1 LTPSTPPGYPARV
14 ADRSPPA
21 GSLLDRIVMRPAHAR
36 WSQDAYFFLL
46 TRSWPGLLGT
56 FAALY
61 VGINALF
68 ALAYLVCGDCIEN
81 ARAGSFADA
90 FFFSVQT
97 LATIGYGK
105 WAPQTLGGHVLVAA
119 EAFVGLLGFA
129 LVTGLVFAKFSRPT
143 ARVLFSQV
151 AVVAPRDGVPCLMFR
166 MANERANQIVE
177 AEVHAVLARDETTAE
192 GEAVRRFHDL
202 PLLRRRNALFALT
215 WTAIHPITPE
225 SPLAGAT
232 PETLAAADAEIVV
245 SLVGLDETV
254 SQTVHARHVYPA
266 GAVRWGVRFADVVT
280 RLPGGGRRVDL
291 RAFHDVV
298 PADVAG

>member
-1 LTPSTPPGYPARV
+1 MRAKRV
-14 ADRSPPA
+14 
-21 GSLLDRIVMRPAHAR
+21 R

-46 TRSWPGLLGT
+46 TRPWPWLLALFAGLYLG
-56 FAALY
+56 
-61 VGINALF
+61 VNALF
-68 ALAYLVCGDCIEN
+68 ALAYLGCGDAIAN
-81 ARAGSFADA
+81 ARSGSFADA

-97 LATIGYGK
+97 LATIGYGT
-105 WAPQTLGGHVLVAA
+105 WAPRTFAAHVLVAV

-129 LVTGLVFAKFSRPT
+129 LATGLAFAKFSRPT
-143 ARVLFSQV
+143 ARVLFSDV
-151 AVVAPRDGVPCLMFR
+151 AIVAPRDGVPSLMFR
-166 MANERANQIVE
+166 MANERGNQIVE

-202 PLLRRRNALFALT
+202 PLVRRRNALFALT
-215 WTAIHPITPE
+215 WTAVHPITPE

-232 PETLAAADAEIVV
+232 PESLAAAEAEVVV

-266 GAVRWGVRFADVVT
+266 SRIRWGVRFADVVS

-298 PADVAG
+298 PSGDGVPIAG